1 MKVLIW
7 IGCILLNA
15 ILSVA
20 CDNSY
25 VLLNVVAK
33 CSLFY
38 LMWYV
43 AKKLCKKWDDTH
55 FKY

>member
-38 LMWYV
+38 LMWSV
-43 AKKLCKKWDDTH
+43 AKKLCEKWDETH